1 MSETLNLDV
10 KTYIFLVVKKEQNK
24 KDRSAMQNIF
34 GIGAITE
41 LLTCFV
47 SVTYF
52 LASNV
57 VADLLFLCTVMAL
70 TGDKYSLIVSA
81 SIYCRLFSLCLSISS
96 FQKAN

>member
-1 MSETLNLDV
+1 MSGTLNLDS
-10 KTYIFLVVKKEQNK
+10 KIHIFMVVKKAKE

-34 GIGAITE
+34 DIGAITE

-57 VADLLFLCTVMAL
+57 VADLLFVCTVMAL
-70 TGDKYSLIVSA
+70 TGDKYSLNVSA
-81 SIYCRLFSLCLSISS
+81 
-96 FQKAN
+96 